1 MHQISAEDSFSTREG
16 DVKATLAV
24 GVMDNPLSN
33 TGIALGS
40 LKNVLRLSQRFQ
52 VYRRLIGIKSK
63 TLIRILITKW
73 WYEGLEFYERDLLEI
88 LVKSAKGVLPEH
100 FILRGLESSMLKSQ
114 VETHYH
120 FEKDHEWFFPQ
131 LFKLI
136 YKQHD
141 YRAVCGLSRIRKF
154 FDIAFIRK
162 GPEQS
167 GKPRLKRARIRGY
180 RDGKGKPMDQS
191 LKDVAAANLFYYNLI
206 DTLLNNELDEIIRL
220 CSGRGS

>member
-1 MHQISAEDSFSTREG
+1 MPHST
-16 DVKATLAV
+16 V
-24 GVMDNPLSN
+24 GVTDNPLSN

-52 VYRRLIGIKSK
+52 IFRRLIGIRSK

-73 WYEGLEFYERDLLEI
+73 WNEGVEWYERDLLEI
-88 LVKSAKGVLPEH
+88 LVRSVKGVLPEF
-100 FILRGLESSMLKSQ
+100 FILRGLKSSRLKDQ
-114 VETHYH
+114 VDTHYH
-120 FEKDHEWFFPQ
+120 WEKTQKWFFPQ
-131 LFKLI
+131 LFDLI
-136 YKQHD
+136 YSQHD
-141 YRAVCGLSRIRKF
+141 YRAVCGLSRIKKF
-154 FDIAFIRK
+154 FDMAFIRR

-167 GKPRLKRARIRGY
+167 GKPHFKRNRIRGY

-206 DTLLNNELDEIIRL
+206 DTLLNDELDEIIRL